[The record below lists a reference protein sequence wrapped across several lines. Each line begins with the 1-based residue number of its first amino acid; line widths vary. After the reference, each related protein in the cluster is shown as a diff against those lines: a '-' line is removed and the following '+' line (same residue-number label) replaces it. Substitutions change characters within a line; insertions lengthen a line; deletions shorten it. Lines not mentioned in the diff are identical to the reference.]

1 MRSIEL
7 FQVDVSSR
15 SLNTKEMSDLA
26 HIDAPG
32 TEGRNLPL
40 DRYSLDIFHGAARVG
55 FQGLNSGPVQLSEL
69 VLEVRALPVPFDLFG
84 LRESLPNRSAH
95 LSTLRARVMDRQCS
109 SLLPRDMR
117 LTALNGRL
125 FLHGKSAH
133 GGRFILEMVPRDSVK
148 GGLLELSVVNI
159 MFIGASPS
167 AELGEL
173 LGLRSS
179 SNRGLVRFDSD
190 RNTLQ
195 ISALSWLC
203 GHALAKE
210 GWKLPAVDAGLRLHL
225 VCREGGLSVESV
237 QRSGVAPLELG
248 AEAPPSTMA
257 RLAGYQEALEG
268 LMDARAS
275 AKSGRLDDAVAL
287 TARQIA
293 AQDIHV
299 ADLCVAAASYL
310 PATALLPWAK
320 RTPGD
325 FRNEVL
331 VGNALSAQ
339 HDDLRAVESWLAAAD
354 LADPAKEP
362 VYALELVRA
371 VVARVTTLGSESA
384 SIYRRLMPLLSQL
397 LERLPDNPEILELI
411 ASLSNRAPY
420 PLRYAAF
427 RSTMFSPDSS
437 ASASDQAR
445 GLLAEALER
454 SEHEHVLELSGL
466 IEAKFG
472 KDPDALLLCAE
483 ALELIDHPSRAVRL
497 WERLHEMAVVRGMEG
512 LRETCTVA
520 LGSRGPEREVRDHLV
535 ALEPQIHGHPLATA
549 AWLRRAQEHSGLVEA
564 EHLVSALALIQ
575 RKALPSLVSVVRNLI
590 RRREE
595 MDLRARFVLLGLK
608 LGFVRPTDL
617 EIVDP
622 RRTTEAVTRQLF
634 RALRAFV
641 GNDVDASAESD
652 PLWNSMIGRSHGDET
667 TLRAAVQ
674 GLIGRILFERYGRV
688 NEAREHL
695 QWAWDNGVRWPGIP
709 EGLVEAALASDNWA
723 LAQEVLRAQLASE
736 EDPERRVALGR
747 RLMHKKPADSEL
759 HPQIVAI
766 LAEAC
771 HLVPWEDDLRGYL
784 SISVGANDARPVLD
798 TNQSKQSY
806 TSPMVGNVLTN
817 PELNEA
823 LTECRALVGRGS
835 FDEAREILESL
846 LSEDPECSEIL
857 VALAQIFEA
866 EGNSGRA
873 ADLLLRRIEWVFDEE
888 EARPL
893 MIHTLDLLLASD
905 RVAEAQ
911 KNLSEWSVMDPELGS
926 YLPDRLRSLFQR
938 IA

>member
-1 MRSIEL
+1 
-7 FQVDVSSR
+7 
-15 SLNTKEMSDLA
+15 MSDLA
-26 HIDAPG
+26 HINPS
-32 TEGRNLPL
+32 TPEGKVSPL

-55 FQGLNSGPVQLSEL
+55 FQGLTSGPVQLSEL
-69 VLEVRALPVPFDLFG
+69 VLEVRSLPVPFDLFG
-84 LRESLPNRSAH
+84 LRESLPNRAAH
-95 LSTLRARVMDRQCS
+95 LCTLRARVTDRQCS
-109 SLLPRDMR
+109 ELLPRGMR
-117 LTALNGRL
+117 VTALNGRL

-133 GGRFILEMVPRDSVK
+133 SGRFILEMVPKQSVA
-148 GGLLELSVVNI
+148 GGVLELNVVNM
-159 MFIGASPS
+159 MFIGAAPPGRIDE
-167 AELGEL
+167 ALGM
-173 LGLRSS
+173 RVS
-179 SNRGLVRFDSD
+179 SNRGLVSLDEK
-190 RNTLQ
+190 RNTVR
-195 ISALSWLC
+195 ISALNWLC
-203 GHALAKE
+203 GQALAKD
-210 GWKLPAVDAGLRLHL
+210 GWKIPTSDADLRLHL
-225 VCREGGLSVESV
+225 VCREGGLSIESLKGVGVDPVEV
-237 QRSGVAPLELG
+237 GAQAPADTL
-248 AEAPPSTMA
+248 A
-257 RLAGYQEALEG
+257 RMDGYQEAHERLV
-268 LMDARAS
+268 DARAS
-275 AKSGRLDDAVAL
+275 VKAGRLDDAVAL

-299 ADLCVAAASYL
+299 ADICVAAARYL
-310 PATALLPWAK
+310 PATALFPWAK

-325 FRNEVL
+325 FRNGVL
-331 VGNALSAQ
+331 MGNALFAQ
-339 HDDLRAVESWLAAAD
+339 HDELKAVETWLAAAD

-371 VVARVTTLGSESA
+371 VVARVDTLGSEA
-384 SIYRRLMPLLSQL
+384 AGIYRRIMPLLSQL
-397 LERLPDNPEILELI
+397 LERLPDNLEILELI

-427 RSTMFSPDSS
+427 RSTMFATDNG

-445 GLLAEALER
+445 GLLAEAIER
-454 SEHEHVLELSGL
+454 SEHDHVLELSGL
-466 IEAKFG
+466 IEAKYG

-520 LGSRGPEREVRDHLV
+520 LGSRGPEREARDRLV

-549 AWLRRAQEHSGLVEA
+549 AWLRRAQAYSGLIEA

-575 RKALPSLVSVVRNLI
+575 RKAIPSLVSVVRNLI

-608 LGFVRPTDL
+608 LGFVRATDL

-634 RALRAFV
+634 RALRGFV
-641 GNDVDASAESD
+641 GSGSD
-652 PLWNSMIGRSHGDET
+652 GAADCDPIWDSMIERSYGDQT
-667 TLRAAVQ
+667 TLRASVQ
-674 GLIGRILFERYGRV
+674 GLIGQILFERYGRV
-688 NEAREHL
+688 HEAREHL
-695 QWAWDNGVRWPGIP
+695 QWAWDNGVRWQGIP
-709 EGLVEAALASDNWA
+709 EGLVEAALSSDNWA

-759 HPQIVAI
+759 HPQIVAL

-798 TNQSKQSY
+798 TNQSQPSY
-806 TSPMVGNVLTN
+806 SSNLSGNMPAT
-817 PELNEA
+817 PELGEA
-823 LTECRALVGRGS
+823 LAKSRALVGRGA

-846 LSEDPECSEIL
+846 LGDDPECSEVL

-873 ADLLLRRIEWVFDEE
+873 ADLLLRRIEWVFDED

-905 RVAEAQ
+905 RIAEAQ
-911 KNLSEWSVMDPELGS
+911 KCLSEWSVMDPELGS
-926 YLPDRLRSLFQR
+926 HLPNRLRSLFQR